1 MGNPVYLFS
10 LGVLEFFAFIA
21 IFFVPIPIFVSLI
34 ILSMS
39 FVFASGI
46 IMGWHQSVDPRML
59 GSSILGK
66 FIYPAILALLASSSP
81 TLAIVAIG
89 LAAIALMD
97 CFATITVSYYHPV
110 VAQK

>member
-1 MGNPVYLFS
+1 MGNPIYLFV
-10 LGVLEFFAFIA
+10 LGILEFFAFIA
-21 IFFVPIPIFVSLI
+21 IFFFPIPIFVSLVI
-34 ILSMS
+34 ISMS

-46 IMGWHQSVDPRML
+46 ILNWHQSVDPRML

-66 FIYPAILALLASSSP
+66 FIYPAILALLAFSSP
-81 TLAIVAIG
+81 TMAIVAIG

-97 CFATITVSYYHPV
+97 SFATITVSYYYPV

>member
-1 MGNPVYLFS
+1 MANPIYLFS

-21 IFFVPIPIFVSLI
+21 IFFIPIPLLVSMVI
-34 ILSMS
+34 MFMS
-39 FVFASGI
+39 IVFGMGI
-46 IMGWHQSVDPRML
+46 VMNWHQPVDPRML

-66 FIYPAILALLASSSP
+66 FIYPAILALLALSSP
-81 TLAIVAIG
+81 TMVLITVG

-97 CFATITVSYYHPV
+97 SFATIVVSYRNPT

>member
-1 MGNPVYLFS
+1 MGNPIYLFV

-21 IFFVPIPIFVSLI
+21 IFFIPVPLLVASVILFMSL
-34 ILSMS
+34 
-39 FVFASGI
+39 VFGI
-46 IMGWHQSVDPRML
+46 GIMMGWHQSVDPRML

-66 FIYPAILALLASSSP
+66 FIYPALLALLAFSSP
-81 TLAIVAIG
+81 TMVLISIG

-97 CFATITVSYYHPV
+97 SFATITVSYRNPV